1 MALLAGSRTGW
12 NRDELTAA
20 FWPAHDDHSARNR
33 LHHTVHLT
41 RKLLGAIAWPDDWVL
56 LDQGRVRLDP
66 RVDCDAWQ
74 VQDAACSVP
83 LSELDSSVLFH
94 ALRLCQ
100 GEWAPD
106 VNVAG
111 LGQMLRHQFKKWH
124 LSLQVEAARR
134 LATDGDTPIRR
145 ESLERVLS
153 LNDTDEWAC
162 HQLLEL
168 DHDAGRDHAVLRR
181 FQSLSRALAAT
192 LGLRPSE
199 GIRAIAA
206 HSADRLNQNSL
217 SNTPSGFIT
226 PLVGREPLLR
236 ALCAQLQAGGGL
248 WNVSGLGGMGKTA
261 LMREVVRRVGPSLKD
276 GVHFINGCEGRYD
289 PITRALHYFGLAP
302 VAPEVLAEALVAVMA
317 QRDALIVFDDLDASA
332 EMLSVLT
339 LLPEVLRTRV
349 VALSKLPLNSNRF
362 AHVPVRPLNS
372 LVSDASV
379 DLIRQSPAVVLF
391 NLRRPS
397 PPLGPASDDET
408 AETARLVQNLD
419 GWPLAIE
426 LAAAKTDTM
435 TIGELLEEVNS
446 GRFLEASLSTGNST
460 TVKEPQPL
468 RLALDSS
475 FERLCQN
482 SQRLYAAMGV
492 FPGAFSGDDL
502 ESIASAIGT
511 PATADTSASVVEL
524 LSSGLLI
531 REDVDSSLRM
541 PKLARLH
548 ARSLTQF
555 AAIRCLAEEAF
566 IQRLTTALWVG
577 AVGHE
582 SPRYLEWMAEV
593 FLLGDSASGSLH
605 LARSLGDRALL
616 GLLIPLVQS
625 WSLRG
630 AEIEEH
636 AWFTAGAEAAV
647 RQGDWRAEMILR
659 VHATRLCLL
668 RCNLK
673 AALLWS
679 RPLKDL
685 ADQCS
690 GADGELGALA
700 ITAYLRPLHQKR
712 PSGEHL
718 ALAKEWLLRLGGE
731 SMPGYHTVLAEI
743 GRLQG
748 EASVAGAGQVME
760 LDALRARFSGSLVW
774 VDHLLS
780 AATREPPLRLKVAE
794 EMLAASRTARSPALG
809 FRGLMFKASALEA
822 LGRHQDFQHVLHTW
836 FRLACARDDH
846 FNAACALTWRAEF
859 AWRMGSLAEATRHLN
874 DAKRLFTKLKHPS
887 LAITLQCHEVIVKL
901 LRGELE
907 CGIQMFLSIGRQR
920 IDTLIPEEAETVLE
934 AAALLAKLTQE
945 QSVFGTLLQVLGR
958 FSSSVSHTSQA
969 VQRFRQQHLE
979 PPVPSIAPRRAPTPD
994 ASAERVESYRSAWP
1008 DVQAAILASMR
1019 SLQVRIQTN
1028 GSQSSDPHPP
1038 LFPLKPDHLCRAI
1051 SARPSASLNPA
1062 SAAQPLRAD
1071 SETVRSSAAA
1081 AKVR

>member
-12 NRDELTAA
+12 NRDELTSAL
-20 FWPAHDDHSARNR
+20 WPAHNDHSARNR

-41 RKLLGAIAWPDDWVL
+41 RKLLAAIAWPDDWVL
-56 LDQGRVRLDP
+56 FDQGRVRLDP
-66 RVDCDAWQ
+66 RVDSDAWQ

-145 ESLERVLS
+145 EALERVMS

-168 DHDAGRDHAVLRR
+168 DRDAGRDHAVLRR

-199 GIRAIAA
+199 GIREIAA
-206 HSADRLNQNSL
+206 CSAGRLSQSSL
-217 SNTPSGFIT
+217 SSRPARFTS

-248 WNVSGLGGMGKTA
+248 WNISGLGGMGKTA
-261 LMREVVRRVGPSLKD
+261 LMREAARRVGPSLQD
-276 GVHFINGCEGRYD
+276 GVHFIDGCEGRHD
-289 PITRALHYFGLAP
+289 PMTRALQSFGLAP
-302 VAPEVLAEALVAVMA
+302 AAPAILAEAVAAVMA
-317 QRDALIVFDDLDASA
+317 QREALIVFDELDASA
-332 EMLSVLT
+332 ETLSVLT

-349 VALSKLPLNSNRF
+349 VALTKLPLNSNRF
-362 AHVPVRPLNS
+362 THVPVRPLKR
-372 LVSDASV
+372 LVPDESV
-379 DLIRQSPAVVLF
+379 DLIQQSPAVVLF

-397 PPLGPASDDET
+397 PPLGPASHDET
-408 AETARLVQNLD
+408 AETVRLVQNLD

-435 TIGELLEEVNS
+435 TIGELLDEVNS
-446 GRFLEASLSTGNST
+446 GGFLEASLSTGNSST
-460 TVKEPQPL
+460 GKEPLPL

-475 FERLCQN
+475 HERLCQN
-482 SQRLYAAMGV
+482 NQRLYAAMAV
-492 FPGAFSGDDL
+492 FPGAFSRDDL
-502 ESIASAIGT
+502 ESIAWAIGT
-511 PATADTSASVVEL
+511 PATADISALVVEL
-524 LSSGLLI
+524 LASGLLI
-531 REDVDSSLRM
+531 REGVNSSLRM

-555 AAIRCLAEEAF
+555 TAIRCLAEEAF

-582 SPRYLEWMAEV
+582 SPRYLEWMEEV

-630 AEIEEH
+630 AEIEVP
-636 AWFTAGAEAAV
+636 AWFTPGVEAAV
-647 RQGDWRAEMILR
+647 RQCDWRAETILR

-668 RCNLK
+668 RCDLK

-690 GADGELGALA
+690 ITDGELAALA
-700 ITAYLRPLHQKR
+700 ITAHLLPLHQKR

-718 ALAKEWLLRLGGE
+718 ALAQHWLLRIGGE
-731 SMPGYHTVLAEI
+731 SMPGYHTVLAGI
-743 GRLQG
+743 GRLQS
-748 EASVAGAGQVME
+748 EPSVAGAGQVME

-774 VDHLLS
+774 IDHLLS

-794 EMLAASRTARSPALG
+794 EILATSRAAKSPALG

-822 LGRHQDFQHVLHTW
+822 LGRHQDFQHVLYTW
-836 FRLACARDDH
+836 YRLACARDDH
-846 FNAACALTWRAEF
+846 FNAALALTWRAEF
-859 AWRMGSLAEATRHLN
+859 AWRTGDLAEATRHLN
-874 DAKRLFTKLKHPS
+874 DAKRRFTKLKHLG
-887 LAITLQCHEVIVKL
+887 LAIILQCHELIVTL

-907 CGIQMFLSIGRQR
+907 RGIEMFLSLGRQG
-920 IDTLIPEEAETVLE
+920 IDSLIPEKAEIAIE

-945 QSVFGTLLQVLGR
+945 QSVFGALLQALGR
-958 FSSSVSHTSQA
+958 FSASISHTSQA
-969 VQRFRQQHLE
+969 VRRFRQQHLE
-979 PPVPSIAPRRAPTPD
+979 SPVAAVAPRRAPIPG
-994 ASAERVESYRSAWP
+994 ASAERGESYRSTWP
-1008 DVQAAILASMR
+1008 DAQSAILALMR

-1028 GSQSSDPHPP
+1028 GSKLPDPNPP
-1038 LFPLKPDHLCRAI
+1038 SFPL
-1051 SARPSASLNPA
+1051 
-1062 SAAQPLRAD
+1062 
-1071 SETVRSSAAA
+1071 
-1081 AKVR
+1081 